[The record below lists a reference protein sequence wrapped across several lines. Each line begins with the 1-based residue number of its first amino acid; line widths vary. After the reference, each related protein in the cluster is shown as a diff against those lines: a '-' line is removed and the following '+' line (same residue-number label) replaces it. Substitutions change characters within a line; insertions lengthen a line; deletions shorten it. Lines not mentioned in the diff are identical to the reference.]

1 METKNI
7 GLRGIE
13 VADTKISNIDGEK
26 GKLIYR
32 GYDILELTENSTF
45 EETAYLLLYDSL
57 PTKTQLDEFNL
68 KLVEA
73 RYIPKQMQKNMGNWR
88 KDADPMDMLQAFV
101 SALAGYYD
109 EEFSNKDASYDK
121 AINLIAKV
129 PTIVASWQRIRNGL
143 EVMDPDASLSHAANF
158 LYMMTG
164 EKPDP
169 EVEKI
174 FDTCLILHA
183 DHTFNAS
190 TFTARQV
197 ASTRAHMYSASSAA
211 IGALSG
217 ELHGGANTEVMK
229 MLLEIVDPDSSLSHA
244 ANFLYMMSG
253 EKPDP
258 AVEKIFDT
266 CLILHADHTFNA
278 STFTARQVASTR
290 AHMYS
295 ASSAAIGALSGE
307 LHGGANTEV
316 MKMLLEIKEIDKVQP
331 WIKEQMSQGE
341 RIMGMGH
348 AVYRTYDPRAQVL
361 KELSRK
367 LAEKTK
373 EPWFDMTEKIET
385 STISEMK
392 IQKDKDIYPNVD
404 LYSASI
410 YYMLKIPVDL
420 NTPIF
425 AISRV
430 VGWAAHIIEEK
441 FAEAAPKPA
450 LYRPKATYVGKY
462 CGPDGCEY
470 KTLDLRK

>member
-32 GYDILELTENSTF
+32 GFDILDLTKNSTF
-45 EETAYLLLYDSL
+45 EETAYLLLYDKL
-57 PTKTQLDEFNL
+57 PTKQELNEFNA

-88 KDADPMDMLQAFV
+88 GDADPMDMLQAFV

-109 EEFSNKDASYDK
+109 EEFSNKNASYEK
-121 AINLIAKV
+121 AINLVAKV
-129 PTIVASWQRIRNGL
+129 PTIIASWHRIRNGL
-143 EVMDPDASLSHAANF
+143 EIIDPDASLSHAANF
-158 LYMMTG
+158 LYMMSG
-164 EKPDP
+164 EKPDA

-174 FDTCLILHA
+174 FDVCLILHA

-197 ASTRAHMYSASSAA
+197 ASTRAHMYSAASAA

-229 MLLEIVDPDSSLSHA
+229 MLLEI
-244 ANFLYMMSG
+244 
-253 EKPDP
+253 
-258 AVEKIFDT
+258 
-266 CLILHADHTFNA
+266 
-278 STFTARQVASTR
+278 
-290 AHMYS
+290 
-295 ASSAAIGALSGE
+295 GE
-307 LHGGANTEV
+307 L
-316 MKMLLEIKEIDKVQP
+316 DKVEL
-331 WIKEQMSQGE
+331 WIKEKLVQGE
-341 RIMGMGH
+341 KIMGMGH
-348 AVYRTYDPRAQVL
+348 AVYKTYDPRAQVL

-367 LAEKTK
+367 LAVKSKEK
-373 EPWFDMTEKIET
+373 WFDMTEKIET

-392 IQKDKDIYPNVD
+392 LQKGKDIYPNVD

-430 VGWAAHIIEEK
+430 AGWAAHIIEEK
-441 FAEAAPKPA
+441 FAEAAPKTA
-450 LYRPKATYVGKY
+450 LYRPKAVYVGKY
-462 CGPDGCEY
+462 CGPQGCEY

>member
-13 VADTKISNIDGEK
+13 VADTRISNIDGEK

-32 GYDILELTENSTF
+32 GFDILDLTKNSTF
-45 EETAYLLLYDSL
+45 EETSYLLLYDKL
-57 PTKTQLDEFNL
+57 PTQNQLDEFNA
-68 KLVEA
+68 KLIDA

-129 PTIVASWQRIRNGL
+129 PTIVASWHRIRNGL
-143 EVMDPDASLSHAANF
+143 EPVEPDSSLSHAANF
-158 LYMMTG
+158 LYMMFG

-174 FDTCLILHA
+174 FDVCLILHA

-229 MLLEIVDPDSSLSHA
+229 MLLEI
-244 ANFLYMMSG
+244 
-253 EKPDP
+253 
-258 AVEKIFDT
+258 
-266 CLILHADHTFNA
+266 
-278 STFTARQVASTR
+278 
-290 AHMYS
+290 
-295 ASSAAIGALSGE
+295 GE
-307 LHGGANTEV
+307 L
-316 MKMLLEIKEIDKVQP
+316 DKVEG
-331 WIKEQMSQGE
+331 WIKEKIKAGD

-348 AVYRTYDPRAQVL
+348 AVYKTYDPRAQVL

-373 EPWFDMTEKIET
+373 EPWFDITEKVET
-385 STISEMK
+385 TTIAEMK
-392 IQKDKDIYPNVD
+392 SQKDRDIYPNVD
-404 LYSASI
+404 LYSASL
-410 YYMLKIPVDL
+410 YYMLKIPMDL

-462 CGPDGCEY
+462 CGPQGCEY
-470 KTLDLRK
+470 QTLDLRK

>member
-13 VADTKISNIDGEK
+13 IADTRISNIDGEK

-32 GYDILELTENSTF
+32 GYDILDLTNNSTF
-45 EETAYLLLYDSL
+45 EETAYLLLYDNL
-57 PTKTQLDEFNL
+57 PNKNQLDEFNT

-73 RYIPKQMQKNMGNWR
+73 RFIPKQMQKNMGNWR

-101 SALAGYYD
+101 AALAGYYD
-109 EEFSNKDASYDK
+109 EEFSNKAASIDR

-143 EVMDPDASLSHAANF
+143 EIVDPDPSLGHAANF
-158 LYMMTG
+158 LYMMLG
-164 EKPDP
+164 EKQDP
-169 EVEKI
+169 KIEKI

-197 ASTRAHMYSASSAA
+197 ASTRAHMYSATSAA

-229 MLLEIVDPDSSLSHA
+229 MLLEI
-244 ANFLYMMSG
+244 G
-253 EKPDP
+253 
-258 AVEKIFDT
+258 
-266 CLILHADHTFNA
+266 
-278 STFTARQVASTR
+278 Q
-290 AHMYS
+290 
-295 ASSAAIGALSGE
+295 
-307 LHGGANTEV
+307 
-316 MKMLLEIKEIDKVQP
+316 IDKVQP
-331 WIKEQMSQGE
+331 WIKEKMGQGE

-348 AVYRTYDPRAQVL
+348 AVYNTYDPRAVVL

-367 LAEKTK
+367 LAEQTK
-373 EPWFDMTEKIET
+373 EPWFDMTEKVET
-385 STISEMK
+385 ATISEMK
-392 IQKDKDIYPNVD
+392 SQKDKDIYPNVD

-462 CGPDGCEY
+462 CGPEGCEY

>member
-13 VADTKISNIDGEK
+13 VADTKISNIDGGK

-32 GYDILELTENSTF
+32 GFDILDLTKNSTF
-45 EETAYLLLYDSL
+45 EETAYLLLYDKL
-57 PTKTQLDEFNL
+57 PTKQELNEFNT

-73 RYIPKQMQKNMGNWR
+73 RYIPKQMQKNMENWR
-88 KDADPMDMLQAFV
+88 GDADPMDMLQAFV

-109 EEFSNKDASYDK
+109 EEFANKDASYEK

-129 PTIVASWQRIRNGL
+129 PTIIASWQRIRNGL
-143 EVMDPDASLSHAANF
+143 QIIDPDASLSHAANF
-158 LYMMTG
+158 LYMMSG
-164 EKPDP
+164 EKPDS

-174 FDTCLILHA
+174 FDVCLILHA

-229 MLLEIVDPDSSLSHA
+229 MLLEISD
-244 ANFLYMMSG
+244 
-253 EKPDP
+253 
-258 AVEKIFDT
+258 
-266 CLILHADHTFNA
+266 
-278 STFTARQVASTR
+278 
-290 AHMYS
+290 
-295 ASSAAIGALSGE
+295 
-307 LHGGANTEV
+307 
-316 MKMLLEIKEIDKVQP
+316 IDKVEP
-331 WIKEQMSQGE
+331 WIKEKLSQGE
-341 RIMGMGH
+341 KVMGMGH
-348 AVYRTYDPRAQVL
+348 AVYKTYDPRAQVL

-367 LAEKTK
+367 LAAKSKEK
-373 EPWFDMTEKIET
+373 WFDMTEKIET
-385 STISEMK
+385 ATISEMK
-392 IQKDKDIYPNVD
+392 SQKGKDIYPNVD

-430 VGWAAHIIEEK
+430 AGWAAHIIEEK
-441 FAEAAPKPA
+441 FAEAAPKTA
-450 LYRPKATYVGKY
+450 LYRPKAVYVGKY
-462 CGPDGCEY
+462 CGPQGCEY

>member
-1 METKNI
+1 
-7 GLRGIE
+7 
-13 VADTKISNIDGEK
+13 
-26 GKLIYR
+26 
-32 GYDILELTENSTF
+32 
-45 EETAYLLLYDSL
+45 LLLYDSL
-57 PTKTQLDEFNL
+57 PTKSQLDEFNL

-229 MLLEIVDPDSSLSHA
+229 MLLEI
-244 ANFLYMMSG
+244 G
-253 EKPDP
+253 
-258 AVEKIFDT
+258 
-266 CLILHADHTFNA
+266 
-278 STFTARQVASTR
+278 
-290 AHMYS
+290 
-295 ASSAAIGALSGE
+295 
-307 LHGGANTEV
+307 
-316 MKMLLEIKEIDKVQP
+316 EIDKVQP
-331 WIKEQMSQGE
+331 WIKEKMSEGE

-348 AVYRTYDPRAQVL
+348 AVYKTYDPRAQVL

-367 LAEKTK
+367 LAGKIN
-373 EPWFDMTEKIET
+373 EPWFDITEKVET
-385 STISEMK
+385 STISEMRL
-392 IQKDKDIYPNVD
+392 QKDKDIYPNVD

-410 YYMLKIPVDL
+410 YYMLKIPMDL

-462 CGPDGCEY
+462 CGPEGCKYE
-470 KTLDLRK
+470 TLNLRK

>member
-32 GYDILELTENSTF
+32 GYDILDLTKNSTF
-45 EETAYLLLYDSL
+45 EETAYLLLYDKL
-57 PTKTQLDEFNL
+57 PNKLQLDEFNS
-68 KLVEA
+68 KLIEA

-121 AINLIAKV
+121 AINLIGKI

-143 EVMDPDASLSHAANF
+143 EIP
-158 LYMMTG
+158 
-164 EKPDP
+164 
-169 EVEKI
+169 
-174 FDTCLILHA
+174 
-183 DHTFNAS
+183 
-190 TFTARQV
+190 
-197 ASTRAHMYSASSAA
+197 
-211 IGALSG
+211 
-217 ELHGGANTEVMK
+217 
-229 MLLEIVDPDSSLSHA
+229 DPDSSLSHA

-316 MKMLLEIKEIDKVQP
+316 MKMLLEIGEIDKVHP
-331 WIKEQMSQGE
+331 WIKEKMERGD

-348 AVYRTYDPRAQVL
+348 AVYKTYDPRALVL

-373 EPWFDMTEKIET
+373 EPWYDLTEKIET
-385 STISEMK
+385 STITEMK
-392 IQKDKDIYPNVD
+392 SQKNRDIYSNVD

-462 CGPDGCEY
+462 CGPEGCEY

>member
-13 VADTKISNIDGEK
+13 VADTRISNIDGEK

-32 GYDILELTENSTF
+32 GYDILDLTKNSTF
-45 EETAYLLLYDSL
+45 EETAFLLLYDHL
-57 PTKTQLDEFNL
+57 PTKTQLDEFTA
-68 KLVEA
+68 KLVDA
-73 RYIPKQMQKNMGNWR
+73 RFIPKQMQKNMGNWR

-109 EEFSNKDASYDK
+109 EEFANKEASYDK

-129 PTIVASWQRIRNGL
+129 PTIIASWQRIRNGL
-143 EVMDPDASLSHAANF
+143 DIVDPDPSLSHAANF
-158 LYMMTG
+158 LYMMSG

-174 FDTCLILHA
+174 FDVCLILHA

-229 MLLEIVDPDSSLSHA
+229 MLLEI
-244 ANFLYMMSG
+244 G
-253 EKPDP
+253 
-258 AVEKIFDT
+258 
-266 CLILHADHTFNA
+266 
-278 STFTARQVASTR
+278 
-290 AHMYS
+290 
-295 ASSAAIGALSGE
+295 
-307 LHGGANTEV
+307 
-316 MKMLLEIKEIDKVQP
+316 EIDKVEA
-331 WIKEQMSQGE
+331 WIKKNLDDGQ

-367 LAEKTK
+367 LAVKTLEK
-373 EPWFDMTEKIET
+373 WFDMTEKVERT
-385 STISEMK
+385 TISYMK
-392 IQKDKDIYPNVD
+392 SQKNRDIYPNVD

-450 LYRPKATYVGKY
+450 LYRPKAVYVGKY
-462 CGPDGCEY
+462 CGPQGCEY
-470 KTLDLRK
+470 QTLDLRK

>member
-1 METKNI
+1 MLSMETKNI

-13 VADTKISNIDGEK
+13 IADTRISNIDGEK

-32 GYDILELTENSTF
+32 GYDILDLTENSNF
-45 EETAYLLLYDSL
+45 EETAYLLLYDNL
-57 PTKTQLDEFNL
+57 PNKQQLDEF
-68 KLVEA
+68 KTKMVEA
-73 RYIPKQMQKNMGNWR
+73 RFIPKQMQKNMGNWR

-101 SALAGYYD
+101 AALAGYYD
-109 EEFSNKDASYDK
+109 EEFSNKDASYDR

-143 EVMDPDASLSHAANF
+143 DIVDPDPALSHAANF
-158 LYMMTG
+158 LYMMSG

-169 EVEKI
+169 DVEKI

-229 MLLEIVDPDSSLSHA
+229 MLLEI
-244 ANFLYMMSG
+244 G
-253 EKPDP
+253 
-258 AVEKIFDT
+258 
-266 CLILHADHTFNA
+266 
-278 STFTARQVASTR
+278 
-290 AHMYS
+290 
-295 ASSAAIGALSGE
+295 
-307 LHGGANTEV
+307 
-316 MKMLLEIKEIDKVQP
+316 EIDKVES
-331 WIKEQMSQGE
+331 WIKEKIAQGE

-348 AVYRTYDPRAQVL
+348 AVYKTYDPRAQVL
-361 KELSRK
+361 KELSRN
-367 LAEKTK
+367 LAAKTK
-373 EPWFDMTEKIET
+373 EKWFDMTEKVET
-385 STISEMK
+385 STIAEMK
-392 IQKDKDIYPNVD
+392 SQKGRDIYPNVD

-450 LYRPKATYVGKY
+450 LYRPKASYVGKY
-462 CGPDGCEY
+462 CGPEGCEY

>member
-32 GYDILELTENSTF
+32 GYDILDLTKNSTF

-57 PTKTQLDEFNL
+57 PTKQQLDEFNT
-68 KLVEA
+68 KLAEA
-73 RYIPKQMQKNMGNWR
+73 RHIPKQMQKNMGNWR
-88 KDADPMDMLQAFV
+88 KDADPMDMIQAFV
-101 SALAGYYD
+101 AALAGYYD
-109 EEFSNKDASYDK
+109 EEFSTKEASYDR

-129 PTIVASWQRIRNGL
+129 PTIIASWQRIRNGL
-143 EVMDPDASLSHAANF
+143 DIVDPDSSLSHAANF
-158 LYMMTG
+158 LYMMSG

-174 FDTCLILHA
+174 FDVCLILHA

-229 MLLEIVDPDSSLSHA
+229 MLLEI
-244 ANFLYMMSG
+244 
-253 EKPDP
+253 
-258 AVEKIFDT
+258 
-266 CLILHADHTFNA
+266 
-278 STFTARQVASTR
+278 
-290 AHMYS
+290 
-295 ASSAAIGALSGE
+295 GE
-307 LHGGANTEV
+307 LG
-316 MKMLLEIKEIDKVQP
+316 KVET
-331 WIKEQMSQGE
+331 WIKDQMNKGE

-348 AVYRTYDPRAQVL
+348 AVYKTYDPRAQVL

-373 EPWFDMTEKIET
+373 EKWFDMTEKVET
-385 STISEMK
+385 TTISEMK
-392 IQKDKDIYPNVD
+392 LQKGRDIYPNVD

-450 LYRPKATYVGKY
+450 LYRPKAVYVGKY
-462 CGPDGCEY
+462 CGPQGCKY
-470 KTLDLRK
+470 QTLDLRK

>member
-13 VADTKISNIDGEK
+13 VADTKISNIEGDK

-32 GYDILELTENSTF
+32 GYDILDLTKNSTF

-57 PTKTQLDEFNL
+57 PTKQQLEEFNT
-68 KLVEA
+68 KLAEA

-101 SALAGYYD
+101 AALAGYYD
-109 EEFSNKDASYDK
+109 EEFSNKEASYDR

-129 PTIVASWQRIRNGL
+129 PTIISSWHRIRNGL
-143 EVMDPDASLSHAANF
+143 DPVDPDSSLSHAANF
-158 LYMMTG
+158 LYMMLG
-164 EKPDP
+164 EKPDS

-174 FDTCLILHA
+174 FDVCLILHA

-197 ASTRAHMYSASSAA
+197 ASTRAHMYSASSSA

-229 MLLEIVDPDSSLSHA
+229 MLLEIESL
-244 ANFLYMMSG
+244 
-253 EKPDP
+253 
-258 AVEKIFDT
+258 
-266 CLILHADHTFNA
+266 
-278 STFTARQVASTR
+278 
-290 AHMYS
+290 
-295 ASSAAIGALSGE
+295 
-307 LHGGANTEV
+307 
-316 MKMLLEIKEIDKVQP
+316 DKVEP
-331 WIKEQMSQGE
+331 WIKEKMSKGE

-373 EPWFDMTEKIET
+373 ESWFDMTEKVET
-385 STISEMK
+385 TTISEMK
-392 IQKDKDIYPNVD
+392 LQKDRDIYPNVD

-410 YYMLKIPVDL
+410 YYMLKIPMDL

-450 LYRPKATYVGKY
+450 LYRPKAVYVGKY
-462 CGPDGCEY
+462 CGPQGCKY

>member
-26 GKLIYR
+26 GRLIYR
-32 GYDILELTENSTF
+32 GYDILDLTENSTF
-45 EETAYLLLYDSL
+45 EETAYLLLYDKL
-57 PTKTQLDEFNL
+57 PTIPQLEEFNS

-73 RYIPKQMQKNMGNWR
+73 RFIPKQMQKNMGNWR

-109 EEFSNKDASYDK
+109 EEFSNKEASYDK

-129 PTIVASWQRIRNGL
+129 PTIIASWQRIRNGL
-143 EVMDPDASLSHAANF
+143 EIIDPDESLGHAANF
-158 LYMMTG
+158 LYMMLG
-164 EKPDP
+164 KKPDP

-174 FDTCLILHA
+174 FDICLILHA

-229 MLLEIVDPDSSLSHA
+229 MLLEIS
-244 ANFLYMMSG
+244 
-253 EKPDP
+253 
-258 AVEKIFDT
+258 
-266 CLILHADHTFNA
+266 
-278 STFTARQVASTR
+278 
-290 AHMYS
+290 
-295 ASSAAIGALSGE
+295 
-307 LHGGANTEV
+307 
-316 MKMLLEIKEIDKVQP
+316 EIDKVSS
-331 WIKEQMSQGE
+331 WIKESISKGE
-341 RIMGMGH
+341 KIMGMGH

-373 EPWFDMTEKIET
+373 EPWFDITEKIET

-392 IQKDKDIYPNVD
+392 SQKNIDIYPNVD

-462 CGPDGCEY
+462 CGPEGCEY
-470 KTLDLRK
+470 QTLNLRK

>member
-13 VADTKISNIDGEK
+13 VADTRISNIDGEK

-32 GYDILELTENSTF
+32 GFDILDLTENSTF
-45 EETAYLLLYDSL
+45 EETAYLLLYDKL
-57 PTKTQLDEFNL
+57 PTKLQLDEFNG

-143 EVMDPDASLSHAANF
+143 DPVEPDSSLSHAANF
-158 LYMMTG
+158 LYMMFE
-164 EKPDP
+164 EKPDS

-174 FDTCLILHA
+174 FDVCLILNA

-197 ASTRAHMYSASSAA
+197 ASTRAHMYSAASAA

-229 MLLEIVDPDSSLSHA
+229 MLLEIADI
-244 ANFLYMMSG
+244 N
-253 EKPDP
+253 K
-258 AVEKIFDT
+258 VE
-266 CLILHADHTFNA
+266 
-278 STFTARQVASTR
+278 
-290 AHMYS
+290 
-295 ASSAAIGALSGE
+295 G
-307 LHGGANTEV
+307 
-316 MKMLLEIKEIDKVQP
+316 
-331 WIKEQMSQGE
+331 WIKEKMKEGD

-348 AVYRTYDPRAQVL
+348 AVYKTYDPRAQVL

-373 EPWFDMTEKIET
+373 DPWFDITEKVET
-385 STISEMK
+385 TTISEMK
-392 IQKDKDIYPNVD
+392 SQKNRDIYPNVD
-404 LYSASI
+404 LYSASL
-410 YYMLKIPVDL
+410 YYMLKIPMDL

-462 CGPDGCEY
+462 CGPQGCEY
-470 KTLDLRK
+470 ETLDLRK